1 MADAET
7 TDKYISRRMVAI
19 FIVIALLVISFFL
32 IKAYVAAVFT
42 GIFLAYLFYRP
53 YVKLDKLIKKPGVTA
68 AIICTLVI
76 IVFGFAVYF
85 IAQVTV
91 KEAFSLYMSVQN
103 MDIFNIIDNVLKTTF
118 HVSPELVSQ
127 IHVTLQ
133 QGAVSL
139 TNTFINSAG
148 KIITNAPQLIIQFF
162 ITLFTFF
169 YFLKEGRM
177 TIQYMKEILPFD
189 SQTNEKFMH
198 RSKQIADATIYG
210 NLIVGLIQGILSG
223 VLFYIFKVP
232 SPLFFTILATL
243 LGVLPFIGPWL
254 IIVPVGL
261 IIMAQGS
268 VMNGVL
274 LIIIGILMNLLTG
287 GPLSAMLMGKKGQA
301 NPIVMLIG
309 MLGGMALMGPIG
321 LIVGPL
327 IFEYMIIFIDLYR
340 TGKMH

>member
-19 FIVIALLVISFFL
+19 FIVIALLAISFFL
-32 IKAYVAAVFT
+32 VKSYIAAVFT

-53 YVKLDKLIKKPGVTA
+53 YIKLDKLIKKPGVTA
-68 AIICTLVI
+68 AIMCTLVVLI
-76 IVFGFAVYF
+76 FGIAVYF

-91 KEAFSLYMSVQN
+91 KEAFNLYMSVQD
-103 MDIFNIIDNVLKTTF
+103 MDIFNIIDNVLKATF
-118 HVSPELVSQ
+118 HVSPEIISQ

-133 QGAVSL
+133 QAAISL
-139 TNTFINSAG
+139 TNTFINSVG
-148 KIITNAPQLIIQFF
+148 KILTNAPQLIIQFF

-169 YFLKEGRM
+169 YFLKEGKN

-189 SQTNEKFMH
+189 SQTNEKFVR
-198 RSKQIADATIYG
+198 RSKSIADATIYG
-210 NLIVGLIQGILSG
+210 NIIVGVIQGILSG
-223 VLFYIFKVP
+223 LLFYIFKAP
-232 SPLFFTILATL
+232 SPLFFTVLATL

-261 IIMAQGS
+261 IMMAQGNI
-268 VMNGVL
+268 MGGML
-274 LIIIGILMNLLTG
+274 LMIIGIIMNLFTG
-287 GPLSAMLMGKKGQA
+287 GPLSALLMGKKGQA

-309 MLGGMALMGPIG
+309 MLGGMAMIGPIG